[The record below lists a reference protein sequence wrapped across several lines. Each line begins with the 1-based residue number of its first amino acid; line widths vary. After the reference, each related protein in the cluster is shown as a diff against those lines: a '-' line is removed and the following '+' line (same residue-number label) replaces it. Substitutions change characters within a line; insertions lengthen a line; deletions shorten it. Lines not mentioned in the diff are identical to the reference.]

1 MNTHINNNKMKTRI
15 FYMTI
20 AMIAIV
26 SCSKQKDDDLDP
38 MLEFVT
44 ITDANFEEFLIS
56 ESIDSDGIVNQQM
69 LKSDAEKVT
78 KLSLYDANIDS
89 LDGIE
94 AFVNLKRL
102 EADANNLTTLDLS
115 KNVLLDTISL
125 TSNRLTEVEGLDKA
139 KNLTWLS
146 LSWNYFTEFTLDN
159 DNVKNFLIDH
169 NDLISLEIANAPKLE
184 SAVLNLNQIT
194 DLDLRNSPLL
204 KVLVFSAN
212 KVKTI
217 NLNNNPNLEY
227 IYCSSNLLTQFD
239 ISNLSNLIDVRV
251 DRNPTLTCIK
261 IANGQE
267 IPNLKLSSYQAANV
281 DCN

>member
-1 MNTHINNNKMKTRI
+1 MHYCII
-15 FYMTI
+15 VLLGI
-20 AMIAIV
+20 AV
-26 SCSKQKDDDLDP
+26 SCSSESNI
-38 MLEFVT
+38 LEVPDNYLN
-44 ITDANFEEFLIS
+44 IPDENFEAILI
-56 ESIDSDGIVNQQM
+56 EKGIDSDGIVNQQM

-78 KLSLYDANIDS
+78 KLSLNGANINT

-102 EADANNLTTLDLS
+102 KADANNLTTLNLS
-115 KNVLLDTISL
+115 NNVLLDTISL
-125 TSNRLTEVEGLDKA
+125 SSNRLTKVEGLEKA
-139 KNLTWLS
+139 KNLAWLS

-169 NDLISLEIANAPKLE
+169 NELTSLEIANAPKLE

-194 DLDLRNSPLL
+194 DLYFSHSPLL

-217 NLNNNPNLEY
+217 NLNNNVNLEY
-227 IYCSSNLLTQFD
+227 IYCSSNLLTEFD

-267 IPNLKLSSYQAANV
+267 IPNLKLSTYQTANE

>member
-1 MNTHINNNKMKTRI
+1 MKKLTQKSLI
-15 FYMTI
+15 HCCIIILLGIT
-20 AMIAIV
+20 V
-26 SCSKQKDDDLDP
+26 SCSSDNNNLQVPDNYLNIPD
-38 MLEFVT
+38 E
-44 ITDANFEEFLIS
+44 NFEAILI
-56 ESIDSDGIVNQQM
+56 EKGIDSDGIVNQQM
-69 LKSDAEKVT
+69 LRSDAEKVT
-78 KLSLYDANIDS
+78 KLSLNGANINT
-89 LDGIE
+89 LEGIE

-102 EADANNLTTLDLS
+102 EADANNLTTLDVS

-125 TSNRLTEVEGLDKA
+125 TSNRLIEIEGLEKA

-169 NDLISLEIANAPKLE
+169 NDLTSLEIVHAPKLE
-184 SAVLNLNQIT
+184 SAVLNLNQIA
-194 DLDLRNSPLL
+194 DLDFSNSPLL

-212 KVKTI
+212 KVQTI
-217 NLNNNPNLEY
+217 NLDNNVNLEY
-227 IYCSSNLLTQFD
+227 IYGSSNLLTQFD
-239 ISNLSNLIDVRV
+239 ISNLPNLIDVRV

-267 IPNLKLSSYQAANV
+267 IPNLKLSTYQTANV

>member
-1 MNTHINNNKMKTRI
+1 MKKSTQKSLI
-15 FYMTI
+15 HFCIIILLGIT
-20 AMIAIV
+20 V
-26 SCSKQKDDDLDP
+26 SCSSDNNNIEMPDNYLNIPD
-38 MLEFVT
+38 E
-44 ITDANFEEFLIS
+44 NFEAILI
-56 ESIDSDGIVNQQM
+56 EKGIDSDGIINQQM
-69 LKSDAEKVT
+69 LKSDAETVT
-78 KLSLYDANIDS
+78 KLSLNGANINT
-89 LDGIE
+89 LEGIE

-115 KNVLLDTISL
+115 NNILLDTISL
-125 TSNRLTEVEGLDKA
+125 TSNKLTKVEGLEKA

-146 LSWNYFTEFTLDN
+146 LSWNYFTEFTLNN

-194 DLDLRNSPLL
+194 DLNFSNSPLL

-212 KVKTI
+212 KVQTI
-217 NLNNNPNLEY
+217 NLDNNVNLEY
-227 IYCSSNLLTQFD
+227 IYCSSNLFTQFD
-239 ISNLSNLIDVRV
+239 ISNLPNLIDVRV
-251 DRNPTLTCIK
+251 DRNPMLTCIK
-261 IANGQE
+261 IANGQQ

>member
-1 MNTHINNNKMKTRI
+1 MKKSTQKSLI
-15 FYMTI
+15 HFCIIILLGIT
-20 AMIAIV
+20 V
-26 SCSKQKDDDLDP
+26 SCSSDNNN
-38 MLEFVT
+38 LEVPDNYLN
-44 ITDANFEEFLIS
+44 IPDENFEAILI
-56 ESIDSDGIVNQQM
+56 EKGIDSDGIVNQQM
-69 LKSDAEKVT
+69 LRSDAEKVT
-78 KLSLYDANIDS
+78 KLFLNGANINT

-115 KNVLLDTISL
+115 NNILLDTISL
-125 TSNRLTEVEGLDKA
+125 TSNRLTKVEGLEKA

-159 DNVKNFLIDH
+159 NNVKNFLIDH

-184 SAVLNLNQIT
+184 SAVLNINQIPA
-194 DLDLRNSPLL
+194 LDLSNSPLL
-204 KVLVFSAN
+204 KVLIFSAN
-212 KVKTI
+212 KVQTI
-217 NLNNNPNLEY
+217 NLDNNVNLEY
-227 IYCSSNLLTQFD
+227 IYCSSNLFTQFD
-239 ISNLSNLIDVRV
+239 ISNLPNLIDVRV

-267 IPNLKLSSYQAANV
+267 IPNLKLSTYQTANV

>member
-1 MNTHINNNKMKTRI
+1 MKTKI
-15 FYMTI
+15 FYIAI
-20 AMIAIV
+20 AMMAIG
-26 SCSKQKDDDLDP
+26 SCSKQNDDLDP

-44 ITDANFEEFLIS
+44 ITDVNFEELLIS
-56 ESIDSDGIVNQQM
+56 EGIDSDGIINQQM

-78 KLSLYDANIDS
+78 KLFLNGANINT

-102 EADANNLTTLDLS
+102 EADANNLKTLDVS
-115 KNVLLDTISL
+115 NNILLDTISL
-125 TSNRLTEVEGLDKA
+125 TSNRLTKVEGLEKA

-169 NDLISLEIANAPKLE
+169 NDLTSLEIAHAPKLE

-194 DLDLRNSPLL
+194 DLDFSNSPLL
-204 KVLVFSAN
+204 KVLIFSAN
-212 KVKTI
+212 KVKRI
-217 NLNNNPNLEY
+217 NLNNNVNLEY
-227 IYCSSNLLTQFD
+227 IYGSSNLLTQFD
-239 ISNLSNLIDVRV
+239 ISNLPNLIDVRV
-251 DRNPTLTCIK
+251 DRNPILTCIK

-267 IPNLKLSSYQAANV
+267 IPNLKLSTYQTANV

>member
-1 MNTHINNNKMKTRI
+1 MKKSTQKSLI
-15 FYMTI
+15 HFCIIILLGIT
-20 AMIAIV
+20 V
-26 SCSKQKDDDLDP
+26 SCSSDNNNLEVPDNYLDIP
-38 MLEFVT
+38 DE
-44 ITDANFEEFLIS
+44 NFEAILI
-56 ESIDSDGIVNQQM
+56 EKGIDSDGIVNQQM
-69 LKSDAEKVT
+69 LRSDAEKVT
-78 KLSLYDANIDS
+78 KLFLNGANINT

-102 EADANNLTTLDLS
+102 EADANNLKTLDVS
-115 KNVLLDTISL
+115 NNILLDTISL
-125 TSNRLTEVEGLDKA
+125 TSNRLTKVEGLEKA

-169 NDLISLEIANAPKLE
+169 NDLTSLEIANAPKLE
-184 SAVLNLNQIT
+184 SAVLNLNQIA
-194 DLDLRNSPLL
+194 DLDFSNSPLL

-212 KVKTI
+212 KVQTI
-217 NLNNNPNLEY
+217 NLDNNVNLEY
-227 IYCSSNLLTQFD
+227 IYGSSNLLTQFD
-239 ISNLSNLIDVRV
+239 ISNLPNLIDVRV

-267 IPNLKLSSYQAANV
+267 ISNLKLSTYQTANV

>member
-1 MNTHINNNKMKTRI
+1 
-15 FYMTI
+15 
-20 AMIAIV
+20 MIKSTQTSLIHFCIIMLLGITV
-26 SCSKQKDDDLDP
+26 SCSSDNNN
-38 MLEFVT
+38 LEVPDNYLN
-44 ITDANFEEFLIS
+44 IPDENFEAILI
-56 ESIDSDGIVNQQM
+56 EKGIDSDGIINQQM

-78 KLSLYDANIDS
+78 KLSLYGANINT
-89 LDGIE
+89 LNGIE

-102 EADANNLTTLDLS
+102 EADANHLTTLDLS
-115 KNVLLDTISL
+115 NNILLDTISL
-125 TSNRLTEVEGLDKA
+125 TSNRLTEVEGLEKA

-169 NDLISLEIANAPKLE
+169 NDLTSLEIANAPKLE

-194 DLDLRNSPLL
+194 DLDFSNSPLL
-204 KVLVFSAN
+204 EVLVFSAN
-212 KVKTI
+212 KLQTI
-217 NLNNNPNLEY
+217 NLDNNVNLEY
-227 IYCSSNLLTQFD
+227 IYGSSNLLTQFD
-239 ISNLSNLIDVRV
+239 ISNLPNLIDVRV

-267 IPNLKLSSYQAANV
+267 IPNLKLSTYQTANV

>member
-1 MNTHINNNKMKTRI
+1 MA
-15 FYMTI
+15 I
-20 AMIAIV
+20 AMMAIV
-26 SCSKQKDDDLDP
+26 SCAKQNDDDLDP

-44 ITDANFEEFLIS
+44 ITDANFEELLIS
-56 ESIDSDGIVNQQM
+56 EDIDSDGIINQQM

-78 KLSLYDANIDS
+78 KLSLNGANINS
-89 LDGIE
+89 LEGIE

-102 EADANNLTTLDLS
+102 EADANNLTTLDVS
-115 KNVLLDTISL
+115 NNVLLDTISL
-125 TSNRLTEVEGLDKA
+125 TSNRLIEIEGLEKA
-139 KNLTWLS
+139 QNLTWLS

-169 NDLISLEIANAPKLE
+169 NDLTSLEIVHAPKLE
-184 SAVLNLNQIT
+184 SAVLNLNQIA
-194 DLDLRNSPLL
+194 DLDLSNSPLL

-217 NLNNNPNLEY
+217 NLNYNINLEY
-227 IYCSSNLLTQFD
+227 IYGSSNLLTQFD
-239 ISNLSNLIDVRV
+239 ISNLPNLIDVRV

-267 IPNLKLSSYQAANV
+267 IPNLKLSTYQTANE

>member
-1 MNTHINNNKMKTRI
+1 MKKSTQKSLI
-15 FYMTI
+15 HFCIIILLGIT
-20 AMIAIV
+20 V
-26 SCSKQKDDDLDP
+26 SCSSDNNN
-38 MLEFVT
+38 LEVPDNYLN
-44 ITDANFEEFLIS
+44 IPDENFEAILI
-56 ESIDSDGIVNQQM
+56 EKGIDSDGIINQQM

-78 KLSLYDANIDS
+78 KLSLNGANINT
-89 LDGIE
+89 LEGIE

-102 EADANNLTTLDLS
+102 EADANNLTTLDVS
-115 KNVLLDTISL
+115 NNVLLDTISL
-125 TSNRLTEVEGLDKA
+125 TSNRLTKVKGLEKA

-184 SAVLNLNQIT
+184 SAVLNINQIPA
-194 DLDLRNSPLL
+194 LDLSNSPLL
-204 KVLVFSAN
+204 KVLIFSAN
-212 KVKTI
+212 KVQTI
-217 NLNNNPNLEY
+217 NLDNNVNLEY
-227 IYCSSNLLTQFD
+227 IYCSSNLFTQFD
-239 ISNLSNLIDVRV
+239 ISNLPNLIDVRV

-267 IPNLKLSSYQAANV
+267 IPNLKLSTYQTANE

>member
-1 MNTHINNNKMKTRI
+1 MLLGIT
-15 FYMTI
+15 
-20 AMIAIV
+20 V
-26 SCSKQKDDDLDP
+26 SCSSDNNN
-38 MLEFVT
+38 LEVPDNYLN
-44 ITDANFEEFLIS
+44 IPDENFEAILI
-56 ESIDSDGIVNQQM
+56 EKGIDSDGIINQQM

-78 KLSLYDANIDS
+78 KLSLYGANINT
-89 LDGIE
+89 LNGIE

-102 EADANNLTTLDLS
+102 EADANHLTTLDLS
-115 KNVLLDTISL
+115 NNILLDTISL
-125 TSNRLTEVEGLDKA
+125 TSNRLTEVEGLEKA

-169 NDLISLEIANAPKLE
+169 NDLTSLEIANAPKLE

-194 DLDLRNSPLL
+194 DLDFSNSPLL
-204 KVLVFSAN
+204 EVLVFSAN
-212 KVKTI
+212 KLQTI
-217 NLNNNPNLEY
+217 NLDNNVNLEY
-227 IYCSSNLLTQFD
+227 IYGSSNLLTQFD
-239 ISNLSNLIDVRV
+239 ISNLPNLIDVRV

-267 IPNLKLSSYQAANV
+267 IPNLKLSTYQTANV

>member
-1 MNTHINNNKMKTRI
+1 MKKLTQTLLI
-15 FYMTI
+15 HFCIISLLGIT
-20 AMIAIV
+20 V
-26 SCSKQKDDDLDP
+26 SCSSDNNN
-38 MLEFVT
+38 LEVPDNFLN
-44 ITDANFEEFLIS
+44 IPDENFEAILI
-56 ESIDSDGIVNQQM
+56 EKGIDSDGIVNQQM

-78 KLSLYDANIDS
+78 KLSLNGENINT
-89 LDGIE
+89 LEGIE

-115 KNVLLDTISL
+115 NNVLLDTISL
-125 TSNRLTEVEGLDKA
+125 TSNSLTKVEGLEKSQ
-139 KNLTWLS
+139 NLTWLS

-169 NDLISLEIANAPKLE
+169 NDLTSLEIANAPKLE

-194 DLDLRNSPLL
+194 DLDLSNSPLL

-212 KVKTI
+212 KVQTI
-217 NLNNNPNLEY
+217 NLENNVNLEY
-227 IYCSSNLLTQFD
+227 IYGSSNLLTQFD
-239 ISNLSNLIDVRV
+239 ISNLPNLIDVRV

-261 IANGQE
+261 IANGQQV
-267 IPNLKLSSYQAANV
+267 PNLKLSTYQTANV